1 MESVVASFWYS
12 RFNKVGEILKSFYEH
27 VSRSSGHIADYLVF
41 LSLAE
46 QAQSY
51 PWAYIDYGFRV
62 PVYRTLQWLYFTIKP
77 DLDGFI
83 KWIKRSR
90 KRGWALGRY
99 LVSEIYR
106 QLSKEYVFL
115 WSEVM
120 GVAHGDE
127 DTLSKLS
134 KIIKEVL
141 GMEKEPIELE
151 RMAFEDLAG
160 LKNELK
166 ACYVLIDR
174 RKPFLPFSIM
184 QAPIVP
190 SHVRPGLSSGDIYLF
205 EENLVVDIKGG
216 WIDSKTKQP
225 TYYYNSK
232 YNLSMELKRIADLH
246 YLYGIRKAIG
256 VVADEEKHIHLA
268 IYVPWRLSREEGS
281 LLHLKSIKPPLLV
294 YMNKSTDKG
303 IEPHKA
309 EIKGGELTVSIDAY
323 LLDNELKID
332 EKTVSLKIIGEEE
345 LEAEYSEAR
354 VSGRKL
360 QMIFGRRGGVD
371 KVFEVNNVMLAVLN
385 VKLEDLNETLSYPIL
400 LYKT

>member
-1 MESVVASFWYS
+1 MESEVASFWYS

-62 PVYRTLQWLYFTIKP
+62 PVYRTLQWLYFTIEP

-83 KWIKRSR
+83 KWIMRSR
-90 KRGWALGRY
+90 KRGRVFGRY
-99 LVSEIYR
+99 LVSEINR

-120 GVAHGDE
+120 GVAYRDK
-127 DTLSKLS
+127 DTLS

-141 GMEKEPIELE
+141 GMEKEPIEQE
-151 RMAFEDLAG
+151 RKAFEDLAG

-174 RKPFLPFSIM
+174 RKPFLPFSIT
-184 QAPIVP
+184 PIVP

-225 TYYYNSK
+225 NSK
-232 YNLSMELKRIADLH
+232 DLSMELKRIADLH

-268 IYVPWRLSREEGS
+268 IYVPWRLEEGP

-332 EKTVSLKIIGEEE
+332 EKTVSLTIIGEED

-360 QMIFGRRGGVD
+360 QMIFRRRGGVD